1 MQVVA
6 ARLELL
12 ERYHF
17 QHFLR
22 RPPSSARSRCL
33 VGRFQHRTPACG
45 VRCVGVE
52 GSRWL
57 IWSKHLQV
65 LWALVGKV
73 APEEEVVDSYL
84 REERPWLVLLLR
96 VEDFSEMKGS
106 QRNCWQARDDC
117 PGETPKE
124 VGVNEVTILGSLE
137 QKRARS
143 TTHRKAPPLWNL

>member
-1 MQVVA
+1 
-6 ARLELL
+6 
-12 ERYHF
+12 
-17 QHFLR
+17 
-22 RPPSSARSRCL
+22 
-33 VGRFQHRTPACG
+33 
-45 VRCVGVE
+45 
-52 GSRWL
+52 
-57 IWSKHLQV
+57 LQV